1 MKKTKAS
8 KKKVSVLKHKNV
20 NKKKIVNK
28 VKKAKIV
35 VPSVVVEEPKKVRK
49 PSIEKMYFTKDTEDA
64 IVAYN
69 RENSIPKREHLYNTR
84 IKYAFEKLVENIY
97 NTFKFTYFEV
107 GPLDVQKETL
117 SHLVANIEKYEEGKG
132 KAFSYFSIIAKN
144 YLIFHNN
151 SNYKRFNRH
160 VEITQNHEDHGVQ
173 LQVNDKHR
181 EHTQNRE
188 FLDLVIG
195 FWDANLGKVFKKQR
209 DLKIANAVIEIF
221 RYVDNISSFN
231 KKALY
236 LYIREIS
243 DCKTQQITKVINKMK
258 PYQNQITENYLNSGY
273 LSKNVNR
280 G

>member
-8 KKKVSVLKHKNV
+8 QRINR
-20 NKKKIVNK
+20 K
-28 VKKAKIV
+28 VKKILNKKSVKKIKVAKV
-35 VPSVVVEEPKKVRK
+35 VPVLKVEEPKKTRK

-64 IVAYN
+64 IIAYN
-69 RENSIPKREHLYNTR
+69 KEPDQTKREELYNSK
-84 IKYAFEKLVENIY
+84 IKHSFEKLVENIY

-117 SHLVANIEKYEEGKG
+117 SHLVANMDKYVEGKG

-151 SNYKRFNRH
+151 TNYKRFNRH
-160 VEITQNHEDHGVQ
+160 VDITENHEDHGIQ
-173 LQVNDKHR
+173 LQTNDKHR
-181 EHTQNRE
+181 EHLQNRE

-195 FWDANLGKVFKKQR
+195 FWDTNLGKVFKKTR

-231 KKALY
+231 KKTLY

-243 DCKTQQITKVINKMK
+243 DCKTSQITKVINKMK
-258 PYQNQITENYLNSGY
+258 PYQKQITENYLNNGH
-273 LSKNVNR
+273 LLKNFNK
-280 G
+280 